1 MAASRASSL
10 RALNRLAVGT
20 AQIRGLHMTGPS
32 TFSSLLTTER
42 PAINLP
48 RDTEGLRAE
57 CKKRNLPTTGS
68 NTELTN
74 RLTAHETVNSRAY
87 STTRPSRPTILAPAS
102 SDVRSRQ
109 FNTSRALKAVNDT
122 STMDF
127 AYLPD
132 FDPDLSPAPLLPRV
146 PLLPSTFYSSA
157 AEIPSYATGGEVADE
172 GAGVMK
178 PEIVTASLDGTHIHA
193 PSAMSEVSDSGAVDF
208 QGLAEKVGKAVEGKV
223 GGEEGGMARQVWGG
237 LVEDLFG
244 PRGGRP
250 AA

>member
-20 AQIRGLHMTGPS
+20 TQVRSLHMTGPS

-48 RDTEGLRAE
+48 QDTAGLREE

-68 NTELTN
+68 KTELTD
-74 RLTAHETVNSRAY
+74 RLTAHLTVNSRAY
-87 STTRPSRPTILAPAS
+87 STRTPSRPVLLAPAS
-102 SDVRSRQ
+102 SDVPTRH
-109 FNTSRALKAVNDT
+109 FNTSRALKAVNDS
-122 STMDF
+122 STIDF

-132 FDPDLSPAPLLPRV
+132 FDPDLSPAPFLPRV
-146 PLLPSTFYSSA
+146 PLLPSTFYGSA
-157 AEIPSYATGGEVADE
+157 AIPSYATGEAADE
-172 GAGVMK
+172 IAGVMK
-178 PEIVTASLDGTHIHA
+178 PEIVTASLDGTHIYA

-208 QGLAEKVGKAVEGKV
+208 QGVRGAVAKKVEEKV
-223 GGEEGGMARQVWGG
+223 EEGGMVKQVWGG

-244 PRGGRP
+244 KGGRP